1 MYSVQPNVKETM
13 EILEEGM
20 EENEE
25 GILIAGRLEERK
37 EKEAG

>member
-1 MYSVQPNVKETM
+1 M

-25 GILIAGRLEERK
+25 GILIGGKNGKKRMLDK
-37 EKEAG
+37 